1 MPSLLKFQI
10 LNGTANLEQVLHDIF
25 TLTAVLS
32 RFRIDHEAFL
42 VFSEQIAESHSV
54 VIDGFI
60 IKEMELF
67 KNVDEVYL
75 TGRCH
80 ILLNDTAILLV
91 KALDDLGL
99 SQLFFWLFQE
109 WFGNILNIC
118 LGREEPISIIS
129 FGTALIRTQE
139 TEITSIADTT
149 FGNPGA
155 SRQIGP
161 ARLWSFAVLIQKLR
175 LLEELL
181 VLFVVL
187 LEFVHSFIIY
197 LFKLLL
203 VLLIDF
209 ILNLLPC
216 KLFIR
221 ILKFNW
227 HLRLWRTLRH
237 CTFSWSG
244 LRLKLWRNW
253 FFLIEEFVHGLLL
266 FGSVLRLW

>member
-10 LNGTANLEQVLHDIF
+10 LNSTANLEQVLHDIF

-32 RFRIDHEAFL
+32 RFRIDHESFL

-60 IKEMELF
+60 IKEVELF

-80 ILLNDTAILLV
+80 ILLNDTAIFLV
-91 KALDDLGL
+91 KALNDLGL
-99 SQLFFWLFQE
+99 SQLFFRLFQKCI
-109 WFGNILNIC
+109 GNIWNIC
-118 LGREEPISIIS
+118 LGREEPISIIP

-139 TEITSIADTT
+139 TEITSIANTT
-149 FGNPGA
+149 FGKPGA

-161 ARLWSFAVLIQKLR
+161 ARLWSFAILIQKLR
-175 LLEELL
+175 LLKELL

-197 LFKLLL
+197 LFQLLL
-203 VLLIDF
+203 ILLIDF
-209 ILNLLPC
+209 ILNLIPC
-216 KLFIR
+216 ELFIR

-227 HLRLWRTLRH
+227 HLRLWRTLRC

-244 LRLKLWRNW
+244 LRLELLSNW
-253 FFLIEEFVHGLLL
+253 FLIEEFIHGLLL
-266 FGSVLRLW
+266 FGFVLRLW